1 MKIVDREN
9 LDVARWDWFVH
20 DYPEASFFSCSWYL
34 DAVAENWCVIVND
47 DYTAG
52 MALPYTVR
60 MGTKILYVPIFS
72 RYVTPIGDF
81 TEDDINLIKKQ
92 FSVREIATSS
102 KLFDDYSGRIHQ
114 VIEPEEERTLSSQ
127 GKRSIKKS
135 LKNLVRVEMTKDY
148 SNVLSAIKEELKGKF
163 QGVDE
168 TSVARLEKLLAAAAE
183 HKVLQVVEVSA
194 DGEKGGVCC
203 LMNKHSVLYVKG
215 ACPESLK
222 NKGGMYLALDMAIG
236 LAMATN
242 LPFDF
247 GGSNVEGVRR
257 FNMNLG
263 GKDKSYYFHECNE
276 GPLLFKIARKL
287 KRRRK

>member
-9 LDVARWDWFVH
+9 LDVASWDWLVR
-20 DYPEASFFSCSWYL
+20 DYPEASFFSYSWYL

-60 MGTKILYVPIFS
+60 MKTKTLYVPIFS
-72 RYVTPIGDF
+72 RHVTPMGEF
-81 TEDDINLIKKQ
+81 TEDDINLIKKH

-102 KLFDDYSGRIHQ
+102 RLFDDYSGRVHQ
-114 VIEPEEERTLSSQ
+114 VIELEEERTISSQ

-135 LKNLVRVEMTKDY
+135 LKNLVQVEMTKDY
-148 SNVLSAIKEELKGKF
+148 TNVLSAIKDELQGKF

-168 TSVARLEKLLAAAAE
+168 TSIARLEKLLAAASE

-194 DGEKGGVCC
+194 DGEIGGVCC
-203 LMNKHSVLYVKG
+203 LMNKHGVLYLKG
-215 ACPESLK
+215 ACPEALK
-222 NKGGMYLALDMAIG
+222 NMGGMYLALDMAIG
-236 LAMATN
+236 MAISTD

-276 GPLLFKIARKL
+276 GPLIFNIARKL
-287 KRRRK
+287 KRRKN